1 MARSKSK
8 EDADKR
14 FHSKPALADRY
25 GVSSRTIDRW
35 RSDGLFPAPDLV
47 LPNGAPRWSDEL
59 VVKHER
65 NSVGRNA
72 A

>member
-1 MARSKSK
+1 MARNK
-8 EDADKR
+8 EDAAKR
-14 FHSKPALADRY
+14 YHSKPALADRY

-59 VVKHER
+59 VVNHER
-65 NSVGRNA
+65 NAVGNSA

>member
-1 MARSKSK
+1 MARDK
-8 EDADKR
+8 EDTAKR

-35 RSDGLFPAPDLV
+35 RSDGLFPAPDLT

-59 VVKHER
+59 IVNHER
-65 NSVGRNA
+65 NNVGKFA